1 MKNIF
6 IRYDTAEGK
15 SWASC
20 LEGLNSFSNS
30 ETFDPTTLRD
40 YEQHIDYYY
49 RFDNNKIRI
58 FKTVSDDPKNFL
70 SLGIPS
76 RTKDQTICISALD
89 TDKIFKALSESK
101 YDTVYFAYKHVDG
114 ESAREIDLMEK
125 SKYYARNTLTGL
137 VENVE
142 TGEHFI
148 EEQMSM
154 SIWYAVYQM
163 GNSDIYYLVINP
175 NLLMI
180 VEDINGVH
188 NDVKYKVVNSHDGNM
203 KESVFKPSFEGGK
216 LIGDNIIYA
225 DSDEVTIDVYGNSA
239 LHGYRGYKLSE
250 EELPKIEIIV
260 ESSAKQSL
268 KGDKIILDMKDKK
281 IAYVKYSWRTNT
293 PLDYFFTGDEK
304 LEYSFV
310 IIKE

>member
-40 YEQHIDYYY
+40 YQQHIDYYY

-70 SLGIPS
+70 SLGVPS
-76 RTKDQTICISALD
+76 RTKDQTICISSLD

-101 YDTVYFAYKHVDG
+101 YDTVYFAYKHVSG

-142 TGEHFI
+142 TGEHFV
-148 EEQMSM
+148 EEKVSM

-163 GNSDIYYLVINP
+163 GDSDIYYLVINP
-175 NLLMI
+175 NLLMV

-188 NDVKYKVVNSHDGNM
+188 NDIKYKVVNSHDGNM
-203 KESVFKPSFEGGK
+203 KESVFKPGFEGGT
-216 LIGDNIIYA
+216 LIGNNIIYTNN
-225 DSDEVTIDVYGNSA
+225 DEVIIDVYGNSA
-239 LHGYRGYKLSE
+239 LHGYTGYKLPKDD
-250 EELPKIEIIV
+250 LPKIEMKV
-260 ESSAKQSL
+260 ESSTEYKL
-268 KGDKIILDMKDKK
+268 VGDKISVNMSGKNV
-281 IAYVKYSWRTNT
+281 AYVKYSWRTHT
-293 PLDYFFTGDEK
+293 PLDYFFTGEEK

-310 IIKE
+310 IIRE